1 MMNEIVYLLTNPSIP
16 DLVKIGRTKKLEQ
29 RMRSLSSHSSVPAH
43 PVASACAYRPV
54 HGC

>member
-1 MMNEIVYLLTNPSIP
+1 MMNEVVYLLTNTSIP
-16 DLVKIGRTKKLEQ
+16 YLVKIGWTKNLEQ

-43 PVASACAYRPV
+43 SVAPACAYRPV